1 MIAEAGNNRVP
12 YRLVH
17 FDEQCL
23 GQRNPDII
31 NNQISTSEVCQ
42 IEVFRL
48 FNGESVLSQA
58 IEENSTRWSIETIST
73 DPGARGHGFSDIDR
87 FLFFSRR

>member
-1 MIAEAGNNRVP
+1 MSPFSGGMIAEAGNNRVP

-48 FNGESVLSQA
+48 FNRESVLSQKSAENPA
-58 IEENSTRWSIETIST
+58 I
-73 DPGARGHGFSDIDR
+73 HGTQR
-87 FLFFSRR
+87 